1 MSEPFTPNK
10 PQENIIAKISRRE
23 AVLIEKLRKYPFGK
37 FVVHKANGLLIR
49 IEINDS
55 QIIEEDTDVDLT

>member
-10 PQENIIAKISRRE
+10 PQENIIAKISKRE